1 VAAGVLVLAEP
12 REHALDSVTWELLAL
27 GRRLADRLETSLD
40 VIILGDDVSELVETL
55 AESGVDRVLP
65 VASPRLLEYNPEIYS
80 RVISDL
86 LKARAP
92 EYFIIG
98 HTCLGIEMGPSVAA
112 RTGATLVTDC
122 LELEM
127 PDGHAVVT
135 RPTYGGTVHT
145 RLEVSG
151 PAPYILSFQKG
162 SLEKTPL
169 PPRRAEVTPVPLAA
183 GGWELLSRVIGRR
196 EPPKGE
202 VDLTTAEIIVS
213 IGRGIGGQE
222 NVALGVDLAAAL
234 GAGLG
239 CSRHLADQGWLPP
252 HCHVGMEG
260 QTVAPRVYLAFGI
273 SGAAHHVGGIR
284 DSDLIIAI
292 NKEPNAPIFTVADY
306 GVVADLFEIMPALTE
321 AARQRATGS

>member
-1 VAAGVLVLAEP
+1 VGGGVLVLAES
-12 REHALDSVTWELLAL
+12 REHSLDSVTWELLAL
-27 GRRLADRLETSLD
+27 GRRLADRRGTDLEVL
-40 VIILGDDVSELVETL
+40 ILGDGIGKIAKMLVT
-55 AESGVDRVLP
+55 SGVDRVLQ
-65 VASPRLLEYNPEIYS
+65 AESPQLAEYNPEIYS
-80 RVISDL
+80 RVISGL
-86 LKARAP
+86 IEERAP

-112 RTGATLVTDC
+112 RTGGTLVTDC
-122 LELEM
+122 VELEM
-127 PDGHAVVT
+127 PDGRAVVT
-135 RPTYGGTVHT
+135 RPMYGATIHT
-145 RLEVSG
+145 RLEVTG
-151 PAPYILSFQKG
+151 QTPYILSFQKG

-169 PPRRAEVTPVPLAA
+169 TPRQAVTTPVPLAA
-183 GGWELLSRVIGRR
+183 DGWELLTRVIGRR

-222 NVALGVDLAAAL
+222 NVYLGQELATAL

-260 QTVAPRVYLAFGI
+260 QTVAPKVYLAFGI

-284 DSDLIIAI
+284 DSDLIIAV
-292 NKEPNAPIFTVADY
+292 NKEANAPIFTVADY
-306 GVVADLFEIMPALTE
+306 GVVGDLFEIIPALTE
-321 AARQRATGS
+321 AARAQR